1 MVGVLLLEVMWTSLE
16 RTTNVEDREATMVRF
31 LNGFKGNKKM

>member
-16 RTTNVEDREATMVRF
+16 RTTNVEDREATMARF